1 MMEFL
6 QMAVLLIDAKKRI
19 FDALNEDCCW
29 RYDYN
34 IKINVTVEDNIDF
47 FS

>member
-1 MMEFL
+1 
-6 QMAVLLIDAKKRI
+6 MAVLLIDAKKRI

-29 RYDYN
+29 IYDYN